1 MTKITSFQMDFLPES
16 DLSEV
21 KSVLSEM
28 RAMYPFNY
36 LDATVDFFCRK
47 AERANMST
55 QNTVTPSDSAVG
67 GDRSASEERG
77 GMATGTEQ
85 KNRDKKRSQY
95 TSCTD
100 QTNRSVDCCVDEV
113 LSKVPD
119 VNKAADKEDDLG
131 HFVSALSPSC
141 MSPRHLGS
149 SSHAVNNMA
158 SKDDGAATGPRLPAL
173 AFSGRGSGVTI
184 SSSAEKSAQSGRR
197 RRRASCVSPPG
208 DSYVPNVPGNAAKD
222 GAQQTR
228 VDGSSVNSSDP
239 APGVGDLSST
249 KRTVKSGKKRSD
261 SSKLTYQDYLKAKSS
276 VDRGEFQTSRA
287 EEQKLLAEAAARH
300 REKRYSRK
308 RHLGAEPEEQK
319 DAVEVSPSKLR
330 KRVGLLEQYSAR
342 LTVSSS

>member
-55 QNTVTPSDSAVG
+55 QNTVTPLDSAVG
-67 GDRSASEERG
+67 GDRSASKERG
-77 GMATGTEQ
+77 GTATGTEQ
-85 KNRDKKRSQY
+85 KNKDKKWSQY

-100 QTNRSVDCCVDEV
+100 PTNRSVDCCVDEV
-113 LSKVPD
+113 PSKVPG
-119 VNKAADKEDDLG
+119 VNMAADKEDDLG
-131 HFVSALSPSC
+131 RFVSALSPSC

-173 AFSGRGSGVTI
+173 AFSGPGSGLMI
-184 SSSAEKSAQSGRR
+184 SSSAEKSAESGR

-208 DSYVPNVPGNAAKD
+208 DSYLPSVPGNAAKD

-228 VDGSSVNSSDP
+228 VDGSSVSSSDP

-300 REKRYSRK
+300 RQKRYSRK

-330 KRVGLLEQYSAR
+330 KRVGLLEQYFAC